1 MRVIWKFYRDK
12 SFLLKISIGFV
23 LGGIVGL
30 LFGPSAQVLAPLGDL
45 LLRLLNLVV
54 VPIILF
60 SLISAVN
67 NINPTKL
74 GRIGGKVFIYY
85 MLSTAVAIIFGVF
98 LALLI
103 NPGLGMTLPSA
114 NVNVPETPSFINTL
128 IQIVPKNIFVA
139 LSSADILGIIF
150 IATIIGFTMSSMFHS
165 NDQKIKEM
173 GNLLF
178 TITNAGNEVIS
189 RILNGVLQYAPI
201 GIFAISAST
210 IGGQGLSTLISLGKL
225 TGVIYLAFVA
235 QFIFVYIL
243 LLRLFKIPIGEFFRN
258 IKEAMATAFMTS
270 SSLGTL
276 PITIKSAKKA
286 GIGDDVAS
294 FSLPIGATVN
304 MDGAAIRLGASV
316 VFAAN
321 LIGLD
326 LSYAAILGIIVTGT
340 LASVGTAG
348 VPGAGLIALSIV
360 LTQAGLPIEVVAL
373 VAGVDAVLGMG
384 ATALNVTGDLVGAAL
399 VDKSEAKNKETQTEA
414 YSIVGQ

>member
-12 SFLLKISIGFV
+12 SFLLKMSIGFV

-150 IATIIGFTMSSMFHS
+150 IAIIIGFTMSSMFHS